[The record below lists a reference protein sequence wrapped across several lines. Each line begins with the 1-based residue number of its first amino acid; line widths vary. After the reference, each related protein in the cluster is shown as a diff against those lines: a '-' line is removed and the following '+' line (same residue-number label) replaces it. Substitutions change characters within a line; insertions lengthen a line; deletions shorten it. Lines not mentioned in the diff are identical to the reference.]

1 MEAPNIVP
9 RPFAEPG
16 QVLGRSDDVAEQHGG
31 EAQLDIAPARF
42 GLAAAR
48 GLALAEGSVLP
59 ALELRC
65 RETPVTVDRQRLA
78 EREGFEPSDPC
89 GSPVFKTG
97 AFVLSATAPLGI
109 VGSPVR
115 RHRVGIWGPAS
126 RGPRVGG
133 AVYDAPRNTERC
145 RSQVD
150 RASLLRR

>member
-1 MEAPNIVP
+1 MEAANTVP

-109 VGSPVR
+109 VGGR
-115 RHRVGIWGPAS
+115 AAW
-126 RGPRVGG
+126 
-133 AVYDAPRNTERC
+133 AVYDLRRNTERC

>member
-1 MEAPNIVP
+1 MEAANTVP

-97 AFVLSATAPLGI
+97 AFVRSATAPPGS
-109 VGSPVR
+109 VGEEATPPTPEGWEAARHCRVRSPG
-115 RHRVGIWGPAS
+115 HL
-126 RGPRVGG
+126 
-133 AVYDAPRNTERC
+133 ERC
-145 RSQVD
+145 RSPAE

>member
-78 EREGFEPSDPC
+78 EREGFEPS
-89 GSPVFKTG
+89 
-97 AFVLSATAPLGI
+97 
-109 VGSPVR
+109 
-115 RHRVGIWGPAS
+115 
-126 RGPRVGG
+126 
-133 AVYDAPRNTERC
+133 
-145 RSQVD
+145 
-150 RASLLRR
+150 